1 MLFFAVNT
9 IPQPHYCYNIYM
21 PMANHKT
28 TLDSLFKPQSIALIG
43 AAHTEEKLG
52 GVILK
57 SLLKFKGKVYPVN
70 PKYKELMGIKAYPS
84 SADIP
89 EPVDLTIIMRP
100 ADEVPEIISGLRDKT
115 KVIIIM
121 SSGFAETGENAL
133 QGEVKKAGRDIGAR
147 MLGPN
152 CMGIYNPYHRL
163 DTFFLPDNRLKR
175 PKKGNVALVSQSG
188 ALLSCLLG
196 ALDASNSGISKAI
209 GYGNAIDID
218 ESDLFEYLAED
229 RRTDVVI
236 SYIESVGDGRKFI
249 EKANAL
255 SKKKPLLIL
264 KSGKGESG
272 QAAAFS
278 HTGRLAGRYE
288 VFHSILKQFGIQ
300 EAEDFDVLMDA
311 TKALAYYPSAS
322 SLARGGNNRILIITN
337 GGGSGVLAADE
348 CMKQGLEVAK
358 LPEDKI
364 EKLKN
369 IFPHFYGINNPIDLT
384 AQVKDEDYTLAL
396 NELKDAYDGFVMI
409 ALPNVNGITMKLADI
424 MKDAK
429 KNISKPVVFYV
440 SDGGTSKKLIKG
452 LEKAKVPVYPSPER
466 AVRAIRAL
474 LIRSS

>member
-1 MLFFAVNT
+1 MDSKA
-9 IPQPHYCYNIYM
+9 
-21 PMANHKT
+21 
-28 TLDSLFKPQSIALIG
+28 TLDSLFKPQSVALIG

-57 SLLKFKGKVYPVN
+57 SLLKFKGRVYPVN
-70 PKYKELMGIKAYPS
+70 PQYKELMGIKAYPS
-84 SADIP
+84 AADIP

-100 ADEVPEIISGLRDKT
+100 ADEVPEIISSLRDKT

-121 SSGFAETGENAL
+121 SSGFAEVGENAL
-133 QGEVKKAGRDIGAR
+133 QDKVKKAGRDIGAR

-152 CMGIYNPYHRL
+152 CMGLYNPHQRL
-163 DTFFLPDNRLKR
+163 DTFFLPENRLKR

-218 ESDLFEYLAED
+218 EADLFEYLAGD
-229 RRTDVVI
+229 RKTDVVI

-249 EKANAL
+249 EKATAL

-272 QAAAFS
+272 QSAAFS

-311 TKALAYYPSAS
+311 TKALAYQGKLTPFAPP
-322 SLARGGNNRILIITN
+322 LGKVGIGNRVLIITN

-358 LPEDKI
+358 LPKDKI

-384 AQVKDEDYTLAL
+384 AQVRDEDYTLAL

-440 SDGGTSKKLIKG
+440 SDGETSKKLIKG
-452 LEKAKVPVYPSPER
+452 LEKAKIPVYSSPER

-474 LIRSS
+474 LTHT

>member
-1 MLFFAVNT
+1 H
-9 IPQPHYCYNIYM
+9 Q
-21 PMANHKT
+21 
-28 TLDSLFKPQSIALIG
+28 
-43 AAHTEEKLG
+43 
-52 GVILK
+52 
-57 SLLKFKGKVYPVN
+57 
-70 PKYKELMGIKAYPS
+70 
-84 SADIP
+84 
-89 EPVDLTIIMRP
+89 
-100 ADEVPEIISGLRDKT
+100 
-115 KVIIIM
+115 
-121 SSGFAETGENAL
+121 
-133 QGEVKKAGRDIGAR
+133 
-147 MLGPN
+147 
-152 CMGIYNPYHRL
+152 RL
-163 DTFFLPDNRLKR
+163 DTFFLPENRLKR
-175 PKKGNVALVSQSG
+175 PKKGNVSVVSQSG
-188 ALLSCLLG
+188 AILSCLLG

-218 ESDLFEYLAED
+218 EADLFEYLAGD

-249 EKANAL
+249 EKAEAL

-272 QAAAFS
+272 QSAAFS

-311 TKALAYYPSAS
+311 TKALAYQGQGSGVSPQAS
-322 SLARGGNNRILIITN
+322 RRGDKGQEGIGSRVLIITN

-396 NELKDAYDGFVMI
+396 NELKDAYDGFVII

-429 KNISKPVVFYV
+429 KDISKPVVFYV
-440 SDGGTSKKLIKG
+440 SDGETSKKLIKG
-452 LEKAKVPVYPSPER
+452 LEKAKIPVYSSPER

>member
-1 MLFFAVNT
+1 
-9 IPQPHYCYNIYM
+9 
-21 PMANHKT
+21 
-28 TLDSLFKPQSIALIG
+28 G
-43 AAHTEEKLG
+43 
-52 GVILK
+52 
-57 SLLKFKGKVYPVN
+57 
-70 PKYKELMGIKAYPS
+70 
-84 SADIP
+84 
-89 EPVDLTIIMRP
+89 
-100 ADEVPEIISGLRDKT
+100 
-115 KVIIIM
+115 
-121 SSGFAETGENAL
+121 
-133 QGEVKKAGRDIGAR
+133 
-147 MLGPN
+147 
-152 CMGIYNPYHRL
+152 
-163 DTFFLPDNRLKR
+163 
-175 PKKGNVALVSQSG
+175 
-188 ALLSCLLG
+188 
-196 ALDASNSGISKAI
+196 
-209 GYGNAIDID
+209 
-218 ESDLFEYLAED
+218 D

-249 EKANAL
+249 EKAKAL

-264 KSGKGESG
+264 KAGKGESG

-311 TKALAYYPSAS
+311 TKALAYQGQGSRVSPQAS
-322 SLARGGNNRILIITN
+322 RRGDKGQERVGNRVLIITN

-369 IFPHFYGINNPIDLT
+369 IFPHFYGINNPVDLT

-396 NELKDAYDGFVMI
+396 NELKDAYDGFVII

-424 MKDAK
+424 MKAAK
-429 KNISKPVVFYV
+429 KDISKPVVFYV
-440 SDGGTSKKLIKG
+440 SDGETSKKLIKG

-474 LIRSS
+474 LTHT

>member
-1 MLFFAVNT
+1 
-9 IPQPHYCYNIYM
+9 
-21 PMANHKT
+21 MATTSKA

-57 SLLKFKGKVYPVN
+57 SLLKFKGRVYPVN
-70 PKYKELMGIKAYPS
+70 PKYKELMGIKAYPAA
-84 SADIP
+84 ADIP

-100 ADEVPEIISGLRDKT
+100 AAEVPEIISSLRDKT
-115 KVIIIM
+115 KTIIIM

-133 QGEVKKAGRDIGAR
+133 QDKVKKAGRDIGAR

-152 CMGIYNPYHRL
+152 CMGLYNPYHRL
-163 DTFFLPDNRLKR
+163 DTFFLPENRLKR
-175 PKKGNVALVSQSG
+175 PKKGNVSVVSQSG
-188 ALLSCLLG
+188 AILSCLLG

-218 ESDLFEYLAED
+218 EADLFEYLAGD

-249 EKANAL
+249 EKAKAL

-272 QAAAFS
+272 QSAAFS

-311 TKALAYYPSAS
+311 TKALAYQGKFTPPAPPLGCESYRLSK
-322 SLARGGNNRILIITN
+322 GGIGKRVLVITN

-369 IFPHFYGINNPIDLT
+369 IFPHFYGINNPVDLT

-396 NELKDAYDGFVMI
+396 NELKDAYDGFVII

-440 SDGGTSKKLIKG
+440 SDGETSKKLIKG
-452 LEKAKVPVYPSPER
+452 LEKAKIPVYPSPER

-474 LIRSS
+474 LTHT